1 MSDQPITPAS
11 LPPAD
16 ADTKAPD
23 AATTQDPPKTFTQED
38 VDRVV
43 SDRLTRERGKY
54 ADYDDLKVKAA
65 EYDKAQDAA
74 KSAEQRA
81 AEQAQKAADD
91 ARIAGERA
99 DRAELGVEHGIGKDF
114 LDLLGGGTRED
125 MSARAQRLG
134 PLLAAQRENEQIK
147 AELAALRDGKT
158 PPSQRPTVNLQ
169 SGASPAP
176 EQQDDAFP
184 AHWIPQRAN

>member
-1 MSDQPITPAS
+1 MSEQPNDAPAATDDVEQPAQTQEPTQPKPTETVDFWKAKAREQES
-11 LPPAD
+11 RAKSNAD
-16 ADTKAPD
+16 AAKRL
-23 AATTQDPPKTFTQED
+23 QEI
-38 VDRVV
+38 
-43 SDRLTRERGKY
+43 E
-54 ADYDDLKVKAA
+54 
-65 EYDKAQDAA
+65 DAA

-81 AEQAQKAADD
+81 AEQAQKAADA
-91 ARIAGERA
+91 ARVAGERA
-99 DRAELGVEHGIGKDF
+99 DRAELGVEHGIGAGY

-125 MSARAQRLG
+125 MSARAQQLG
-134 PLLAAQRENEQIK
+134 PLLAAQRENEQLK

-169 SGASPAP
+169 SGASPAQ

>member
-1 MSDQPITPAS
+1 MSEETTTPAAGEQPTEPVEQP
-11 LPPAD
+11 LPDPAPEPKPTETVDFWKSKAREQEARAKSNAD
-16 ADTKAPD
+16 AAKRL
-23 AATTQDPPKTFTQED
+23 QEI
-38 VDRVV
+38 
-43 SDRLTRERGKY
+43 E
-54 ADYDDLKVKAA
+54 
-65 EYDKAQDAA
+65 DAA

-81 AEQAQKAADD
+81 ADEAARAQQS
-91 ARIAGERA
+91 AREATERA
-99 DRAELGVEHGIGKDF
+99 DRAELGVEHSIGKDF